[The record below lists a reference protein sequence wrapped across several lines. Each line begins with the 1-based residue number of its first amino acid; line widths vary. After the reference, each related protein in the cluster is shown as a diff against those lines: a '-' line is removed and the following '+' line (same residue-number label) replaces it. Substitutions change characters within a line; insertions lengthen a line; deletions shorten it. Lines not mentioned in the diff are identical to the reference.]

1 MAREDHSYV
10 SYLLD
15 LSGPFLLLLAVNS
28 LVKDDNH
35 DGIVDRNEFHTRM
48 RLTYS
53 FMAAF
58 VALHLLPQ
66 FRNDDGNFLIRV
78 PAILVLAAIAIFRK
92 DWMVYVLG
100 VIWLISFLK
109 HVLIGL

>member
-1 MAREDHSYV
+1 
-10 SYLLD
+10 LD

-35 DGIVDRNEFHTRM
+35 DGIVDKEEFHTRM

-53 FMAAF
+53 FMAGF

-66 FRNDDGNFLIRV
+66 FRNDDGNLLIRL
-78 PAILVLAAIAIFRK
+78 PAIAVLLAIAVFRK

-100 VIWLISFLK
+100 VIWFASFLK
-109 HVLIGL
+109 HVLVGL